1 MKSFRLN
8 SKVFILMISLILHF
22 FSSNVAGADQ
32 SVTYMNANYSGTAYL
47 NSSTDLQVDITP
59 LANNSDTWRYLNFA
73 WVQTNQRIS
82 TAAQV
87 GVDVYSSGTQHN
99 FVLSFN
105 GAVDEQVLTGVG
117 NSVSCDK
124 RNPYQ
129 VDGKT
134 YFQAVCWTPY
144 ALAPG
149 HTFRLRVY
157 NNSALGPTWYK
168 ASFDDLTSKTH
179 LEIGSID
186 IGERNYASPLQFV
199 QYGMGG
205 LDTNPDC
212 SKVGINDTIV
222 SNIKSS
228 SNLLSNLTSQSIG
241 SCLNAI
247 IVPNSYSLGGY
258 VFKFG
263 GTNPGARNLESTA
276 SLNSSASPKRIPRSI
291 SAVPRPTEI
300 SPGLIQNRYS
310 SYFEDSVKTFDE
322 VPASSSTVIN
332 LPEYKSTDGS
342 LPAFSNNWTGYFI
355 PDSTGTWT
363 FRMTAD
369 DAAYL
374 YIGNNAV
381 LEYARNIRNA
391 TIDLG
396 STHPALSKTATVALV
411 KDKIYP
417 FRIMYGNWI
426 DVSVF
431 KVEFLPPGFST
442 FESDF
447 TSLLWHSTPG
457 SCSNWGMDYVFV
469 GDLGFEKA
477 QIRTG
482 SSLPD
487 CTKNYASTTNST
499 TTTNTVK
506 KTVVNKPSFSLI
518 NVVGN
523 KLNID
528 VNLGSAGS
536 SRPDTVYLVAPKL
549 GVLNGDKLLGK
560 VSGSKASWSIDFDKL
575 LSGTS
580 IPLKVVGV
588 KNGVESEPLEQEFNA
603 PAAVNNLLANKL
615 APATPKNIK
624 TRIIG
629 NSAIVTAEATVKS
642 GALATKA
649 FIFGPSIGLSKAKA
663 ISGDIVGS
671 KVLLEVPLKSSMAG
685 KKLPVTIY
693 LSNDVGDSQPV
704 QTVITVPSAPT
715 IPNGAIK
722 IPTDTKAPKTIF
734 CMKGSQTRTFA
745 ASKCP
750 PGWKNA

>member
-8 SKVFILMISLILHF
+8 SKIFIFVVSLNLQF
-22 FSSNVAGADQ
+22 FSFNAADADQ
-32 SVTYMNANYSGTAYL
+32 SVTYINANYSGTAYL
-47 NSSTDLQVDITP
+47 NTNTDLQIDLTP

-73 WVQTNQRIS
+73 WVPINQRIS

-87 GVDVYSSGTQHN
+87 GVDLYSSGTQHN

-144 ALAPG
+144 TLAPG

-212 SKVGINDTIV
+212 SKVGINDTVV
-222 SNIKSS
+222 SNIKSG
-228 SNLLSNLTSQSIG
+228 SNSLSNLTSQSIG
-241 SCLNAI
+241 SCLNAT
-247 IVPNSYSLGGY
+247 IVPNSYSLGGH
-258 VFKFG
+258 VIKFG

-276 SLNSSASPKRIPRSI
+276 TLNSSTSPKRTPRST
-291 SAVPRPTEI
+291 SAVPHPSEI
-300 SPGLIQNRYS
+300 SPGLIQNRYA

-322 VPASSSTVIN
+322 VPASTSTVLN

-355 PDSTGTWT
+355 PDYTGTWT

-381 LEYARNIRNA
+381 LEYARNIKSA

-396 STHPALSKTATVALV
+396 STHVALSKTATVELV

-469 GDLGFEKA
+469 GDLGLEKA

-482 SSLPD
+482 NSLPN
-487 CTKNYASTTNST
+487 CTKNYASGTST
-499 TTTNTVK
+499 TAPEANK
-506 KTVVNKPSFSLI
+506 KQLVNKPTFSLI

-523 KLNID
+523 KLNVD
-528 VNLGSAGS
+528 VNLGSAS
-536 SRPDTVYLVAPKL
+536 STRPDSVYLVAPKL
-549 GVLNGDKLLGK
+549 GILDSNKLFGK

-575 LSGTS
+575 LAGTA

-588 KNGVESEPLEQEFNA
+588 KNGAESEPLEQEFNA
-603 PAAVNNLLANKL
+603 PAAVDKLIANKT
-615 APATPKNIK
+615 APTAPKNVK
-624 TRIIG
+624 TRIVG
-629 NSAIVTAEATVKS
+629 TSALISAEATIKT
-642 GALATKA
+642 GALATQA
-649 FIFGPSIGLSKAKA
+649 FVFGPSIGLSKSNA

-693 LSNDVGDSQPV
+693 LSNEIGDSQPV
-704 QTVITVPSAPT
+704 QTTISVPSPPRIST
-715 IPNGAIK
+715 GTVK
-722 IPTDTKAPKTIF
+722 IPSQTGATKTIF
-734 CMKGSQTRTFA
+734 CVKGSQTRTFS

-750 PGWKNA
+750 PGWKTA

>member
-8 SKVFILMISLILHF
+8 SKIFIFVVSLNLQF
-22 FSSNVAGADQ
+22 FSFNAADADQ
-32 SVTYMNANYSGTAYL
+32 SVTYINANYSGTAYL
-47 NSSTDLQVDITP
+47 NTNTDLQIDLTP

-73 WVQTNQRIS
+73 WVPINQRIS

-87 GVDVYSSGTQHN
+87 GVDLYSSGTQHN

-144 ALAPG
+144 TLAPG

-212 SKVGINDTIV
+212 SKVGINDTVV
-222 SNIKSS
+222 SNIKSG
-228 SNLLSNLTSQSIG
+228 SNSLSNLTSQSIG
-241 SCLNAI
+241 SCLNAT
-247 IVPNSYSLGGY
+247 IVPNSYSLGGH
-258 VFKFG
+258 VIKFG

-276 SLNSSASPKRIPRSI
+276 TLNSSTSPKRTPRST
-291 SAVPRPTEI
+291 SAVPHPSEI
-300 SPGLIQNRYS
+300 SPGLIQNRYA

-322 VPASSSTVIN
+322 VPASTSTVLN

-355 PDSTGTWT
+355 PDYTGTWT

-381 LEYARNIRNA
+381 LEYARNIKSA

-396 STHPALSKTATVALV
+396 STHVALSKTATVELV

-482 SSLPD
+482 NSLPN
-487 CTKNYASTTNST
+487 CTKNYASGTST
-499 TTTNTVK
+499 TAPEANK
-506 KTVVNKPSFSLI
+506 KQLVNKPTFSLI

-523 KLNID
+523 KLNVD
-528 VNLGSAGS
+528 VNLGSAS
-536 SRPDTVYLVAPKL
+536 STRPDSVYLVAPKL
-549 GVLNGDKLLGK
+549 GILDSNKLFGK

-575 LSGTS
+575 LAGTA

-588 KNGVESEPLEQEFNA
+588 KNGAESEPLEQEFNA
-603 PAAVNNLLANKL
+603 PAAVDKLIANKT
-615 APATPKNIK
+615 APTAPKNVK
-624 TRIIG
+624 TRIVG
-629 NSAIVTAEATVKS
+629 TSALISAEATIKT
-642 GALATKA
+642 GALATQA
-649 FIFGPSIGLSKAKA
+649 FVFGPSIGLSKSNA

-693 LSNDVGDSQPV
+693 LSNEIGDSQPV
-704 QTVITVPSAPT
+704 QTTISVPSPPRIST
-715 IPNGAIK
+715 GTVK
-722 IPTDTKAPKTIF
+722 IPSQTGATKTIF
-734 CMKGSQTRTFA
+734 CVKGSQTRTFS

-750 PGWKNA
+750 PGWKTA